1 MTEKNP
7 LSLALMQALQ
17 DPDSRAHFYRV
28 FCESTIYFI
37 QNNAEKSE
45 HTSAQILEANS
56 KVSIRSFSLEGQ
68 TYLPIFSSL
77 THLQQALTE
86 PASYMAMNAMEFMRL
101 TQGAF
106 LFLDYATPYAK
117 PFSNI
122 EVAAILDGSIF
133 SSLSSTTTSESS
145 EILLGVAENYPHAL
159 VDALKHYLKDYPQI
173 SRAWIA
179 HFYNP
184 KDELPPHT
192 LLALE
197 SVEGLDK
204 VLENIAS
211 VLDQVEI
218 PEPPLDIVQIN
229 SSQGIGHYFL
239 HESQP
244 FYQVVKH

>member
-28 FCESTIYFI
+28 LCESTIYFI
-37 QNNAEKSE
+37 QNNTDTPE
-45 HTSAQILEANS
+45 HTNAQVLES
-56 KVSIRSFSLEGQ
+56 RVSIRSFNLEGQ

-86 PASYMAMNAMEFMRL
+86 PASYMAMNAMELMRL

-106 LFLDYATPYAK
+106 LFLDYGSPYAK
-117 PFSNI
+117 PFSDV

-133 SSLSSTTTSESS
+133 SPLSPTTISESN
-145 EILLGVAENYPHAL
+145 EILLGTAENYPQAL
-159 VDALKHYLKDYPQI
+159 VDALKHYLKGYPQV
-173 SRAWIA
+173 SRAWVA

-197 SVEGLDK
+197 SVEALDK
-204 VLENIAS
+204 VLENIAP